1 MDTNLKIGYNKRIL
15 PFSYQFNES
24 ALMVIELDGIKL
36 SFLKKKSAFP
46 DFGISFNGPKKA
58 TVNTIRNNNV
68 RLAFRALA
76 TFVLSPAVFNDTF
89 EFEYT
94 LAMIGT
100 YNLSVQ
106 YIYGNMS
113 KLLEFTYIVSGT
125 RTTITTKDTKVTI
138 NPKTTEQA
146 TNITTVQN
154 SEEKLSRIDPE
165 KINSTDDL
173 LRAFSFLKISDIKFE
188 KLSVKLTVLL
198 LKTYK
203 GDMTPCLINCTNNGA
218 CVVNANDKLVC
229 DCDEFFI
236 GEDCRTDIRPC
247 STKKCQNNGT
257 CFNNLTNVPP
267 SFRCECPRTENNRLR
282 FTGEYCENKIN
293 VCKNTTCSSKGK
305 LKNYLRF
312 LEKFSEID
320 HFQITKQVYA
330 LTWRVW
336 PHVGVLT
343 IIRVIIVSCIPMKCG
358 ECR

>member
-1 MDTNLKIGYNKRIL
+1 MDKNLKIGYNKRIL

-36 SFLKKKSAFP
+36 SFLRKKSTFP

-76 TFVLSPAVFNDTF
+76 NFVLSPAAFNDTF

-106 YIYGNMS
+106 CINENVT
-113 KLLEFTYIVSGT
+113 KLLEFTYIVPGPL
-125 RTTITTKDTKVTI
+125 TTITTDYATVTT
-138 NPKTTEQA
+138 NPTTIGQA
-146 TNITTVQN
+146 ANITTEYTTNHTRKPTTKETTTNMTEIQN
-154 SEEKLSRIDPE
+154 SEKLSSIDPE

-173 LRAFSFLKISDIKFE
+173 LRFFSFLKISDIKFE
-188 KLSVKLTVLL
+188 KLSVQLTVLL

-218 CVVNANDKLVC
+218 CVVNANSKLVC
-229 DCDEFFI
+229 NCDEFFI

-247 STKKCQNNGT
+247 SKKKCQNNGT
-257 CFNNLTNVPP
+257 CFNNLTTVPP
-267 SFRCECPRTENNRLR
+267 SFRCECPRTENDGLR

-293 VCKNTTCSSKGK
+293 VCKNKTCSSKGK
-305 LKNYLRF
+305 LYF
-312 LEKFSEID
+312 
-320 HFQITKQVYA
+320 Y
-330 LTWRVW
+330 
-336 PHVGVLT
+336 
-343 IIRVIIVSCIPMKCG
+343 
-358 ECR
+358 